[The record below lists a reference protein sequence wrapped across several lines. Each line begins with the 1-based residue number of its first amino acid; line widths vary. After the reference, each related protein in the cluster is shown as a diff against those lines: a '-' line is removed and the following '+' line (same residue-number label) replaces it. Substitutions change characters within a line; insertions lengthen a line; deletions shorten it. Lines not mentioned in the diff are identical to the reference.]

1 MPKTT
6 KKGKIAVDREL
17 CKGCHICIEVC
28 PNNRI
33 EVDESLNNKGYSPA
47 RPKENVSEGEK
58 GCVGCA
64 MCATV
69 CPAEALSVRAEEESL
84 TIAFD
89 PRTCTA
95 CGQCVSH

>member
-1 MPKTT
+1 MAKKT

-47 RPKENVSEGEK
+47 RPKENLSEGEK

-69 CPAEALSVRAEEESL
+69 CPEVAIEVYRA
-84 TIAFD
+84 
-89 PRTCTA
+89 
-95 CGQCVSH
+95 Q